1 MQWRFFFSS
10 QWIKVSLCV
19 SKHKLH
25 AHSLPV
31 MYLHR
36 NWVHYIFSFFFFFF
50 SLFLNQRE

>member
-1 MQWRFFFSS
+1 MELFFFS

-19 SKHKLH
+19 SKHKPH
-25 AHSLPV
+25 AHSLPA

-36 NWVHYIFSFFFFFF
+36 NWVHYIFGFFFF